1 MKRNYQKPAMFVVE
15 LKHKYSILQAS
26 QRTVTSIKGNVFD
39 SDIESDENYTGEV
52 R

>member
-1 MKRNYQKPAMFVVE
+1 MFVVE
-15 LKHKYSILQAS
+15 LKHKHCFLLTS
-26 QRTVTSIKGNVFD
+26 QRTVTSIRGNVFD

>member
-1 MKRNYQKPAMFVVE
+1 MFVVE
-15 LKHKYSILQAS
+15 LKHKHCFLLTSD
-26 QRTVTSIKGNVFD
+26 RVTSVKGNVFD

>member
-15 LKHKYSILQAS
+15 LKHKHCFLLISGQ
-26 QRTVTSIKGNVFD
+26 VTSVRSNVFD

>member
-15 LKHKYSILQAS
+15 LKHKHCFLLTSDRVAS
-26 QRTVTSIKGNVFD
+26 VKGNVFD
-39 SDIESDENYTGEV
+39 SDIKSDENYNGDI

>member
-26 QRTVTSIKGNVFD
+26 NRVASVKGNVFD

>member
-15 LKHKYSILQAS
+15 LKHKHCFLLTSGK
-26 QRTVTSIKGNVFD
+26 VTSVRGNVFD
-39 SDIESDENYTGEV
+39 SEIESDDGYTGGA

>member
-1 MKRNYQKPAMFVVE
+1 MKRNYQKPAMLMVE

-26 QRTVTSIKGNVFD
+26 QRTVTSIKGNVFE
-39 SDIESDENYTGEV
+39 DIESDENYTGEA